1 MSKIELTILGT
12 ASMIPTK
19 ERNLTSVFL
28 SYDDKGFLFDCG
40 EGTQR
45 QMKIAGIKP
54 NKINYILI
62 SHWHGDHVL
71 GLPGLLQT
79 LGNSD
84 YNKTL
89 YIFGPKGTKEYMKNM
104 LKGFIFD
111 TKIEMEIKEVEGIFY
126 ENNDFFLT
134 AEKLNHSVECL
145 GYSFNEKDKRKMI
158 EKKLKEFNVNGI
170 DIGKLQMGKSVKIK
184 NKTIKPE
191 DVSNI
196 EKGRKISYIF
206 DTEPCDNANQLAKDS
221 DLMLCEATYHSD
233 LDEKSVQYKHMTA
246 KNAALI
252 ASKNNVKKLI
262 LCHFSGRYKTTEEL
276 ENEAKDIFP
285 ETQCAYDFMKI
296 KL

>member
-1 MSKIELTILGT
+1 MSKIEITILGT

-19 ERNLTSVFL
+19 ERNLSSVFL
-28 SYDDKGFLFDCG
+28 SYKDKGFLFDCG

-71 GLPGLLQT
+71 GLPGLIQT

-84 YNKTL
+84 FDKTL
-89 YIFGPKGTKEYMKNM
+89 HIFGPKGTKKFMKNM
-104 LKGFIFD
+104 LKGFVFD
-111 TKIEMEIKEVEGIFY
+111 AKIDMKIKEVKGIFY
-126 ENNDFFLT
+126 ENNEFFLT

-158 EKKLKEFNVNGI
+158 EKKLKEFNVKGI
-170 DIGKLQMGKSVKIK
+170 DVGKLQMGKSIKLGDKI
-184 NKTIKPE
+184 IKPE
-191 DVSNI
+191 DVSKI
-196 EKGRKISYIF
+196 EKGKKISYIF
-206 DTEPCDNANQLAKDS
+206 DTEPCNNTNKLAENS
-221 DLMLCEATYHSD
+221 DIMLCEATYHSN
-233 LDEKSVQYKHMTA
+233 LNEKSIQYKHMTS

-252 ASKNNVKKLI
+252 ASNNNVKFLI
-262 LCHFSGRYKTTEEL
+262 LSHFSGRYKTINEL

-285 ETQCAYDFMKI
+285 NTKCAYDFMKI